1 MIYDAKRIFVMQVCV
16 SVSVPCCMLILLHGP
31 RCNLG
36 EMVRDALLGRFAI
49 GARIS
54 SVHWLHQVGMFR
66 AQGMVRNRSFGEM
79 KFKAC
84 PTEVFAREQF
94 KKFGVEHYWDL
105 AYSSSVLEATGED
118 VR

>member
-1 MIYDAKRIFVMQVCV
+1 
-16 SVSVPCCMLILLHGP
+16 
-31 RCNLG
+31 
-36 EMVRDALLGRFAI
+36 
-49 GARIS
+49 
-54 SVHWLHQVGMFR
+54 
-66 AQGMVRNRSFGEM
+66 MVRNRSFGEM

>member
-1 MIYDAKRIFVMQVCV
+1 MLFSVDVCWYV
-16 SVSVPCCMLILLHGP
+16 
-31 RCNLG
+31 
-36 EMVRDALLGRFAI
+36 
-49 GARIS
+49 
-54 SVHWLHQVGMFR
+54 
-66 AQGMVRNRSFGEM
+66 QGMVRNRSFGEI